1 MKRVHILGVFIG
13 ALVVAGYEPAAEAM
27 PASAPGIAAGS
38 FESDGL
44 VVKTQTAG
52 QARPRTAR
60 RTYRRTSPR
69 AYLIPYARSGYPY
82 APENYGR
89 PEFGFYGC
97 AVPGVCW
104 GGY

>member
-27 PASAPGIAAGS
+27 PASAPGIAAGF

-44 VVKTQTAG
+44 VVQT
-52 QARPRTAR
+52 QARR

-69 AYLIPYARSGYPY
+69 AYVTPYAWSGYPY
-82 APENYGR
+82 SLENYGR
-89 PEFGFYGC
+89 PEFGFFGC

-104 GGY
+104 VW